1 MGNLCSSVLSA
12 ANGLRAYAQ
21 ALAVTQNNV
30 TNASTPGYVKQI
42 QNLEA
47 LPFDVTVGLPG
58 GVRAGPVV
66 SSRDGY
72 AERAVRDQQT
82 AFGFSHQ
89 KTTNLTP
96 LETSF
101 NLSGTSGIAPA
112 VSNLFQS
119 FSRLSINPND
129 AASRQAV
136 IQQAGLVAESF
147 QGTATRFLSPQ
158 SSLDR
163 ESRGPICADTHRA
176 AIIARINAPN

>member
-1 MGNLCSSVLSA
+1 MGNLFRLVLRSA
-12 ANGLRAYAQ
+12 DGLRAYTQ

-42 QNLEA
+42 QSLEA

-82 AFGFSHQ
+82 AFGFSNQ
-89 KTTNLTP
+89 ETTNLTP

-101 NLSGTSGIAPA
+101 NLSGTSGIAPSI
-112 VSNLFQS
+112 SNLFQS
-119 FSRLSINPND
+119 FSKLSVSPND
-129 AASRQAV
+129 TASRQAV
-136 IQQAGLVAESF
+136 IQQAGIVAESLRV
-147 QGTATRFLSPQ
+147 TASGLLSQQ

-163 ESRGPICADTHRA
+163 ESRSSID
-176 AIIARINAPN
+176 

>member
-1 MGNLCSSVLSA
+1 MGNLFTSLLSS
-12 ANGLRAYAQ
+12 ANALRAYGQ

-30 TNASTPGYVKQI
+30 TNSSTPGYVKQT
-42 QNLEA
+42 QPLEA

-82 AFGFSHQ
+82 GFGFSNQ

-101 NLSGTSGIAPA
+101 SLSGTSGIAPSI
-112 VSNLFQS
+112 SNLFQS

-129 AASRQAV
+129 TASRQAV
-136 IQQAGLVAESF
+136 IQQAGIVAQSF
-147 QGTATRFLSPQ
+147 QGTA
-158 SSLDR
+158 
-163 ESRGPICADTHRA
+163 
-176 AIIARINAPN
+176 